1 MLNTLLLVLL
11 TSLPQQQLLSDIL
24 KGQYKPVT
32 LSSAQMDSVLN
43 GASAE
48 RLQLRYEN
56 KRNLFRRS
64 WEADWY
70 LLDTQK
76 DKKLPIGHGRD
87 AVMSPNGKY
96 VVYSKD
102 NALWIYKVDFGTQV
116 VMTHEDNDSIRL
128 VV

>member
-76 DKKLPIGHGRD
+76 DKKLIE
-87 AVMSPNGKY
+87 NGQ
-96 VVYSKD
+96 VIIIRNGARYSITGVELK
-102 NALWIYKVDFGTQV
+102 
-116 VMTHEDNDSIRL
+116 
-128 VV
+128 